1 MAEVTGDAAHVARQR
16 ALGHRAMALGW
27 LKRGRVKQAI
37 EGLQK
42 AIELDPLYLEAVF
55 ELSRIFQHLRRWDDV
70 EFLCKQALRIH
81 LATPELHKTLIT
93 AIEEKGCLEDA
104 FSHYQLKRRDRRCLD
119 IGSGEILCC
128 LVARNERPRLKY
140 LLDYYRKLGVDRF
153 LVCDNGSDDGSVD
166 WLLTQ
171 EDVHVWTSELSFK
184 QANFGSAWFE
194 LLLRKYGVGHWC
206 LTIDADE
213 FIYFDGCPER
223 TLKQFCKDLD
233 RRGQRVAT
241 GMLLDLYSDR
251 PISQTLYREGDNPLE
266 LCPYFDRK
274 AFHQKMVDGSEYR
287 NQNTFWGG
295 VRQRVFP
302 AEHGYFLSKA
312 LLVRYQPDVVL
323 TSGQH
328 LTNIPSHQVAREAI
342 CVLHFKFFASFEQ
355 YAKQEAQ
362 REIHAMGGA
371 QYKTYHQK
379 LADEEELTLFHPE
392 HSVRFQGEKQLQ
404 ELEVLVPEPEEVR
417 LQVPVITPLAT
428 SDSARPFWSV
438 MVTVYNRP
446 QNVQRVLESVLSE
459 ADDEMQ
465 IAVVCDHS
473 SQAMQH
479 QIREEVTRVGKGRV
493 EFCPEAQPVGHP
505 HIFNRCFELAQ
516 GHWVHILH
524 DDDWLEPGFHR
535 VMREGIMANPS
546 VGSAFCQQRIIA
558 QGAGQATTW
567 NSWIERETPG
577 VIASWLDRIGIECR
591 VQFSAMVVKR
601 SAVEQVGGFC
611 ENAKSAFD
619 WELWVRLAAQYD
631 TFYYPE
637 PLVNVGRDDTAETS
651 RLMRT
656 GEQVEDAFQAIEV
669 ITRHLPEAQSERLGE
684 KARDRI
690 ADYALEIAKQFLD
703 RGDLPAGL
711 ANLKAAAAGRPTA
724 RTSKRIADLLRGD
737 VHAAKI

>member
-1 MAEVTGDAAHVARQR
+1 MTEQTSDLAHLARQK

-55 ELSRIFQHLRRWDDV
+55 ELMRIFQHLRRWDDL
-70 EFLCKQALRIH
+70 ELLCRRALRIH

-104 FSHYQLKRRDRRCLD
+104 FEHYQLRRRDERCLC
-119 IGSGEILCC
+119 IRSGEILCC
-128 LVARNERPRLKY
+128 LVARNEKPRLKY
-140 LLDYYRKLGVDRF
+140 LLDYYRRLGVDRF
-153 LVCDNGSDDGSVD
+153 LVCDNGSDDGSLE

-171 EDVHVWTSELSFK
+171 DDVHVWTSDLSFK

-213 FIYFDGCPER
+213 FVYFDGCPER

-233 RRGQRVAT
+233 RRGLRVAT

-251 PISQTLYREGDNPLE
+251 PISQTVYLEGGDPLE

-274 AFHQKMVDGSEYR
+274 AFHQRLEGGSEYR

-312 LLVRYQPDVVL
+312 LLVKYELDVVL

-328 LTNIPSHQVAREAI
+328 LTNIPSHQVAHEAI

-379 LADEEELTLFHPE
+379 LTDEEQLTLYHPE
-392 HSVRFQGEKQLQ
+392 HSVRFEGASQLQ
-404 ELEVLVPEPEEVR
+404 ELGVMVAEPVVEIQKVPSIASIPTTE
-417 LQVPVITPLAT
+417 LG
-428 SDSARPFWSV
+428 RPFWSV

-446 QNVQRVLESVLSE
+446 QNVQRVLESVLRE
-459 ADDEMQ
+459 ADAEMQ

-473 SQAMQH
+473 SVEMQK
-479 QIREEVTRVGKGRV
+479 QIGEEVQRVGKGRV
-493 EFCPEAQPVGHP
+493 EFVAELQPVGHP
-505 HIFNRCFELAQ
+505 HIFNRCYELAR

-524 DDDWLEPGFHR
+524 DDDWLEPGFYR
-535 VMREGIMANPS
+535 VMREGILANPS
-546 VGSAFCQQRIIA
+546 VGSAFCQHRIIA
-558 QGAGQATTW
+558 QGAGQTTTW
-567 NSWIERETPG
+567 NSWVERETPG
-577 VIASWLDRIGIECR
+577 VIVNWLDRIGIECR
-591 VQFSAMVVKR
+591 VQFSAMVVRR
-601 SAVEQVGGFC
+601 SAVEHVGGFC
-611 ENAKSAFD
+611 GAAKSAFD
-619 WELWVRLAAQYD
+619 WELWVRLAAAYD

-669 ITRHLPEAQSERLGE
+669 IARHLPEWQAARLGE

-690 ADYALEIAKQFLD
+690 ADYACEIASQFLD
-703 RGDLPAGL
+703 RGDWPAAI
-711 ANLKAAAAGRPTA
+711 ANLQAAAAGRPTV
-724 RTSKRIADLLRGD
+724 RTSKRIADLLRGAG
-737 VHAAKI
+737 HAIKR